1 MTTETK
7 PDNNIEV
14 EGLRQELAMVRDQ
27 LAYARTKSTEST
39 ELGKLFE
46 ALAKAQLDMEVAK
59 TDQTNP
65 FFKSNYADLASIVK
79 ASRPFL
85 AKNGL
90 SVAQRIIPSEQG
102 QLQLFTRLCHA
113 SGQWMESMMPIVPP
127 KNDIQTIGSY
137 ITYLRR
143 YNYAAMVG
151 VVASGEDD
159 DGETA
164 MAEPRKGNNV
174 PSANTPQAGGKIS
187 KAQLEIISDEL
198 DGFPDLVESLLKG
211 FKIAKLSD
219 LPEKNYTKCV
229 QRIREIKRAK
239 EA

>member
-1 MTTETK
+1 MTAEALKNQEFVPYDIKKELQMLRTEYEKISRKAT
-7 PDNNIEV
+7 ES
-14 EGLRQELAMVRDQ
+14 QELAN
-27 LAYARTKSTEST
+27 
-39 ELGKLFE
+39 LFE

-90 SVAQRIIPSEQG
+90 SVAQRIIPTEDG
-102 QLQLFTRLCHA
+102 KLHLYTRICHA

-143 YNYAAMVG
+143 YNYAAIVG

-164 MAEPRKGNNV
+164 MSVPRQGGSYNSTTSNE
-174 PSANTPQAGGKIS
+174 GKIS
-187 KAQLEIISDEL
+187 KAQLQVLSEELENHEEILEN
-198 DGFPDLVESLLKG
+198 LLKG
-211 FKIAKLSD
+211 FKIGKLADMPS
-219 LPEKNYTKCV
+219 KKYSQCM

>member
-1 MTTETK
+1 MSAQHSN
-7 PDNNIEV
+7 DNQFQPVDMNW
-14 EGLRQELAMVRDQ
+14 LKAQ
-27 LAYARTKSTEST
+27 LSNQGGKATESQ

-46 ALAKAQLDMEVAK
+46 ALAKAQMEMEVAK

-90 SVAQRIIPSEQG
+90 SVAQRIIPTEDG
-102 QLQLFTRLCHA
+102 KLHLYTRLCHA

-143 YNYAAMVG
+143 YNYAAIVG

-164 MAEPRKGNNV
+164 MLEPRKGNYAASDNGSKG
-174 PSANTPQAGGKIS
+174 PEGKIS
-187 KAQLEIISDEL
+187 KAQLQVLSDEL
-198 DGFPDLVESLLKG
+198 EGHEEILENLLKG
-211 FKIAKLSD
+211 FKISKLSD
-219 LPEKNYTKCV
+219 MPEKKYTNCMT
-229 QRIREIKRAK
+229 RIREIKRAK
-239 EA
+239 EG